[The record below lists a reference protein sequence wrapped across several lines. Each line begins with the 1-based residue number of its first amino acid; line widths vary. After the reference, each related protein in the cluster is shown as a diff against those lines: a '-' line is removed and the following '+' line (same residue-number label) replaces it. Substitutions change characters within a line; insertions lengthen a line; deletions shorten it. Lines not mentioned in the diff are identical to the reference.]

1 MYDAALKEVMAQ
13 KSIRSLRGYHKKLAN
28 MYPKEYFEAYKE
40 LIYPFAECRMGREH
54 YQDVALIL
62 KDMKGIKGFESEVKE
77 IVERLRRENKR
88 KPAFIDELKAL

>member
-1 MYDAALKEVMAQ
+1 
-13 KSIRSLRGYHKKLAN
+13 

-40 LIYPFAECRMGREH
+40 LIFPFAECRMGREH
-54 YQDVALIL
+54 YREVVSHL
-62 KDMKGIKGFESEVKE
+62 KDMKAIEGFESDVQQ